1 MQLSVYWR
9 FCWGLLCPVL
19 LPLLFLYVVFTQAG
33 VPDIPYPAQI
43 AGWIIS
49 LIGGQGHSGHRINRS
64 LFESSI
70 PHNYSASANS
80 FNTK

>member
-19 LPLLFLYVVFTQAG
+19 LPLLFLYVVFSQAG

-49 LIGGQGHSGHRINRS
+49 LIGGHPGQ
-64 LFESSI
+64 
-70 PHNYSASANS
+70 
-80 FNTK
+80 